1 MAYDLVIGKS
11 NKLKD
16 NPVIAGGI
24 EFSEYE
30 TICSM
35 AKRTDIYLINSIS
48 NLFYDQSFAVDELET
63 AISQLYPLL
72 QTVLKD
78 KERVLLYKLIAIVSY
93 AIYLNQ
99 PLHGVAD

>member
-1 MAYDLVIGKS
+1 MTYDLVIGKS

-16 NPVIAGGI
+16 KPLIVGGI

-30 TICSM
+30 TICSL
-35 AKRTDIYLINSIS
+35 AKRIDSFFINRIS
-48 NLFYDQSFAVDELET
+48 NLFDDQSFAVDELEN

-72 QTVLKD
+72 QSDLKD
-78 KERVLLYKLIAIVSY
+78 KELILLHKLIAIVSY
-93 AIYLNQ
+93 AIYSNQ